1 MYAKFSFMIGL
12 PSTQMLSHVFK
23 SLHQQFTDSEIKDF
37 DDFHAAV
44 LDIFNVINSAL
55 PGKHYDAPTRD
66 EVEKCF
72 QEWNME
78 EDSKKKKEI
87 FIDFIRT
94 VKLSKLDNTT
104 IMTGIV
110 TPPAA
115 MAAKRAGEFLP
126 HLSMIKS
133 IPDVVFVP
141 SVTMAALVIS
151 KLSRRL
157 YRRNVRE
164 VPSKS
169 VSFKDDKPNVL
180 EPETA
185 RELQPPSPST

>member
-1 MYAKFSFMIGL
+1 
-12 PSTQMLSHVFK
+12 
-23 SLHQQFTDSEIKDF
+23 
-37 DDFHAAV
+37 
-44 LDIFNVINSAL
+44 
-55 PGKHYDAPTRD
+55 
-66 EVEKCF
+66 
-72 QEWNME
+72 ME
-78 EDSKKKKEI
+78 EDPKKKKEI